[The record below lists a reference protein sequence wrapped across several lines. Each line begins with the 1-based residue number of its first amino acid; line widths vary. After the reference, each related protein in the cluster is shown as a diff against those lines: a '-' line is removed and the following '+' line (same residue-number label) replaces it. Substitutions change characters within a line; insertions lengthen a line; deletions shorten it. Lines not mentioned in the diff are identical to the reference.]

1 MPRSPDSSNPVAGK
15 PTLNERPRECQDAP
29 SFGTCHPRSW
39 SISMRVSPCL
49 HPRGWLALGVG
60 TSRLGKHRFCA
71 FGLRPRRSR
80 MAQQGAAMA
89 NTAGDDGHFAL
100 PHLLHLHGA
109 NPCSA
114 LPLPRPS
121 QVAGLQPCDCG
132 DIPGS
137 WRVRVRGSIIWG
149 GTSLPCHAG
158 SSSRGSILCGTVLFL
173 ACVGWVGS
181 WGLGKSSNWHHP
193 GIMDRLCSLY

>member
-1 MPRSPDSSNPVAGK
+1 
-15 PTLNERPRECQDAP
+15 
-29 SFGTCHPRSW
+29 
-39 SISMRVSPCL
+39 
-49 HPRGWLALGVG
+49 LGGG
-60 TSRLGKHRFCA
+60 TSRLGKVRCCA

-80 MAQQGAAMA
+80 MAQQGATTA

-109 NPCSA
+109 NPCSP

-149 GTSLPCHAG
+149 WNFVTLSCGEQQ
-158 SSSRGSILCGTVLFL
+158 SRQHPVWDCSFPGMCG
-173 ACVGWVGS
+173 VGWELGIGEIVKLAPPPGS
-181 WGLGKSSNWHHP
+181 WIVSAVYIEPARAVGQLGSWTGKEGTGL
-193 GIMDRLCSLY
+193 I